1 MSGEPKYLVYVDT
14 REPESI
20 YRGLQAQPELEPV
33 WRRLEAGD
41 YYIPAE
47 RCSLLIERKTV
58 TDYLDSLFDARL
70 WGELERVKGA
80 EAGEGR
86 LIPMLLI
93 EGDWRRVLRFG
104 KREVKDAVG
113 WAYSS
118 LLSAIVS
125 WGFQVVSSPSLSW
138 TPYILASFTK
148 WLGRPRKSGP
158 PVYKPKAESLDEMA
172 LRVLCSLPHIS
183 VERARRILA
192 RYGSVREALGRVEGW
207 KEEVEGIG
215 DKIVADVKAVL
226 IHRVGPWLRAKA
238 PGQ

>member
-1 MSGEPKYLVYVDT
+1 MSAEVKYIVYVDT

-20 YRGLQAQPELEPV
+20 FRGLQQQEGVTPV
-33 WRRLEAGD
+33 WRKLEAGD

-70 WGELERVKGA
+70 WEELERVRGA
-80 EAGEGR
+80 ETGEGR
-86 LIPMLLI
+86 LMPILLI

-113 WAYSS
+113 WVYSS
-118 LLSAIVS
+118 LLSAMVS

-158 PVYKPKAESLDEMA
+158 PVYKPKAVTLDELA
-172 LRVLCSLPHIS
+172 VRVLSAFPRIS
-183 VERARRILA
+183 VERARRILG
-192 RYGSVREALGRVEGW
+192 RYGTLKDALGSVDSWKEDVEGVG
-207 KEEVEGIG
+207 E
-215 DKIVADVKAVL
+215 KIASGVKAVL
-226 IHRVGPWLRAKA
+226 THRVGSLEARGK
-238 PGQ
+238 